1 MPMIDGFLAEYD
13 QENAGTRKM
22 LERYPEGKNDW
33 KPHDKSMS
41 LTQLAGH
48 LSTLPNFAHMI
59 ATTEHYDMGPNDYKP
74 FFPNTGKEAV
84 ERFDADSKKARDAMA
99 KLSDADMHKNWIF
112 SWQGKKVMEL
122 PRVAALRGFCFNHA
136 VHHRGQLT
144 VYYRLNGVPVPG
156 LYGPSAD
163 DKGGLG

>member
-112 SWQGKKVMEL
+112 SWQSAGSASITRCIIAGSSRCITGSTACPCPVCMARAQTIK
-122 PRVAALRGFCFNHA
+122 AALVSAG
-136 VHHRGQLT
+136 
-144 VYYRLNGVPVPG
+144 RL
-156 LYGPSAD
+156 AR
-163 DKGGLG
+163 

>member
-33 KPHDKSMS
+33 KPHDKSFSMS
-41 LTQLAGH
+41 ALAGH
-48 LSTLPNFAHMI
+48 VATLADFLTQIVGKDRM
-59 ATTEHYDMGPNDYKP
+59 DMKPGDHKP
-74 FFPNTGKEAV
+74 FHPKTKTELL
-84 ERFDADSKKARDAMA
+84 ERFEVEAKKAREGLA
-99 KLSDADMHKNWIF
+99 KMPEADLEKNWAFYYDGTKYIDQPKF
-112 SWQGKKVMEL
+112 EV
-122 PRVAALRGFCFNHA
+122 LRSFYFNHL

-144 VYYRLNGVPVPG
+144 VYYRENGVPVPG

-163 DKGGLG
+163 ES